1 MSQPP
6 APYDRQYNFTDYQT
20 ANPTAPLPGQK
31 VDQELNA
38 VRAALNSSQ
47 VRLGEIQAD
56 DGKIRTSAL
65 NIQVIAENVEPL
77 LTDAPVQAVN
87 DTGAQQVALVIAAGD
102 AKVDELEAVLTSQN
116 AIDAIAAKDAA
127 ETSADVAASSAVLAN
142 GYAGSAQAYANTAL
156 QAKNAAIAH
165 AQAAQ
170 DAVDSISV
178 IAGPIGP
185 QGVPGIQGVR
195 GEQGEIGM
203 RGIQGIQ
210 GIQGNPGIQGD
221 PGIQGIPGQA
231 GPTGPQGAAPFVLH
245 GEYNNGVT
253 YMPGDA
259 VTFMGSLYRL
269 NNFIGAAGYN
279 PVAYPGYWFQLAAG
293 GVKGDKG
300 DKGDTGLAGATGAA
314 GQSDKYKTTSNS
326 TLTVSNLNN
335 QTLTVGTNLS
345 WTVGMNAVIAYDAN
359 NHIHGTVVSY
369 DPVTGIMVFNGDA
382 HTGNGT
388 HSSWTINIDGVVN
401 TAAGIPDAPSDDW
414 TYERFNGAWRRV
426 TYIAPAGTI
435 LQDYYSSEGMYDA
448 TGSNYYNVGTHIVV
462 TADGNG
468 SSTTQTTYSWPNG
481 FKTSWS
487 TMQPG
492 VVTWYQFGN
501 QFTWQWG
508 YQTTY
513 TEWQNG
519 QQVPGWS
526 FEYDGGYSPGYNFAS
541 WSEGNVNYQMIYDGY
556 GNYHQESW
564 SNYAPYGEKVGTPV
578 WQNPDTGETGGWQ
591 QIANGSGGTFWI
603 VWDNQQPY
611 PQDNTYWG
619 GSSYN
624 NDLSWEVRDSNGN
637 LINSGYWTYSSGGCS
652 YYWQGTSVYGGC
664 GGWSANGGES
674 IASGSFY
681 DYGYGYERYYSVT
694 YGGSGTSSIYIS

>member
-185 QGVPGIQGVR
+185 QGIPGIQGVR

-203 RGIQGIQ
+203 RGIQ

-231 GPTGPQGAAPFVLH
+231 GPTGPAGQAPFVLH

-326 TLTVSNLNN
+326 TLTVSNLDN

-345 WTVGMNAVIAYDAN
+345 WTVGMNAVIAHDAN

-401 TAAGIPDAPSDDW
+401 TAVGIPEAPADDW
-414 TYERFNGAWRRV
+414 TYERFNGTWRRV

-435 LQDYYSSEGMYDA
+435 LQEYDSTEGMYDA
-448 TGSNYYNVGTHIVV
+448 TGSNYYNVGTHVVV

-487 TMQPG
+487 TGVQGFATWMQYG
-492 VVTWYQFGN
+492 SMQ
-501 QFTWQWG
+501 QWQWG
-508 YQTTY
+508 YKTEF
-513 TEWQNG
+513 TEWQNN
-519 QQVPGWS
+519 QQQPGWS
-526 FEYDGGYSPGYNFAS
+526 FEWDYGYQPGYNFGM
-541 WSEGNVNYQMIYDGY
+541 WSEGNMNYQMIYDGY

-564 SNYAPYGEKVGTPV
+564 SNVVNPPYGEKVGTPV
-578 WQNPDTGETGGWQ
+578 YNHPDTGETGGWQ
-591 QIANGSGGTFWI
+591 QIANGNGGTTWI

-611 PQDNTYWG
+611 PQDGTPWG
-619 GSSYN
+619 GSSYSN
-624 NDLSWEVRDSNGN
+624 ELNWTVYDSYGST
-637 LINSGYWTYSSGGCS
+637 INSGYWTYSSGGCS
-652 YYWQGTSVYGGC
+652 YTWYGSGPQGGC
-664 GGWSANGGES
+664 GGWSANTGDF

-681 DYGYGYERYYSVT
+681 DSNYGYERYYSVT
-694 YGGSGTSSIYIS
+694 YSGSGSANVYIS

>member
-65 NIQVIAENVEPL
+65 NIQVIAETVEPL
-77 LTDAPVQAVN
+77 LTDAPVQAVE
-87 DTGAQQVALVIAAGD
+87 DAGAQQVALVVATGD

-116 AIDAIAAKDAA
+116 ALDALGSASAAQDSANSAIIASNDAN
-127 ETSADVAASSAVLAN
+127 V
-142 GYAGSAQAYANTAL
+142 YAGLAQGYSNSAL

-185 QGVPGIQGVR
+185 QGIPGIQGVR

-203 RGIQGIQ
+203 RGIQ

-231 GPTGPQGAAPFVLH
+231 GPTGPAGQAPFVLH
-245 GEYNNGVT
+245 GEYNNGIT

-269 NNFIGAAGYN
+269 NIFVGAAGYN

-314 GQSDKYKTTSNS
+314 GQSDKYKTTSTS
-326 TLTVSNLNN
+326 TLTVNN
-335 QTLTVGTNLS
+335 ANAQTLTVEPGLS
-345 WTVGMNAVIAYDAN
+345 WTVGQNAVIAFDAN

-369 DPVTGIMVFNGDA
+369 NPTTGVMVFDGNT
-382 HTGNGT
+382 HTGSGT
-388 HSSWTINIDGVVN
+388 HSSWTVNLDGPVN

-435 LQDYYSSEGMYDA
+435 LQDYNSSEGMYDA
-448 TGSNYYNVGTHIVV
+448 TGSNYYNVGTHVVV

-492 VVTWYQFGN
+492 IATYYQSGN
-501 QFTWQWG
+501 QQTWQWG
-508 YQTTY
+508 YQTTF

-526 FEYDGGYSPGYNFAS
+526 YEYEYYNAGYNFAS
-541 WSEGNVNYQMIYDGY
+541 WSDGNMNYQMIYDGY

-564 SNYAPYGEKVGTPV
+564 SNVTYPSYGEKIGTPV
-578 WQNPDTGETGGWQ
+578 YNHPDTGETGGFQ
-591 QIANGSGGTFWI
+591 QIADGNGGTTWI
-603 VWDNQQPY
+603 MWDNQSPY
-611 PQDNTYWG
+611 PSDGTPWG

-624 NDLSWEVRDSNGN
+624 DVLYWSVSDSWGVQV
-637 LINSGYWTYSSGGCS
+637 NSGSWSYSYGGCS
-652 YYWQGTSVYGGC
+652 YYWQGFGTQGNC
-664 GGWSANGGES
+664 GGWSANYGDF
-674 IASGSFY
+674 ITSGSFY
-681 DYGYGYERYYSVT
+681 DQNYGYERYYSVT
-694 YGGSGTSSIYIS
+694 YSGGGMANVYIS